1 MQLIFGL
8 GTPLQL
14 EGESVIVGAFTKM
27 IYALP
32 TNSSEFAAPREQPN
46 DKAAASFSVINR
58 DLPDTDAE
66 TFPEIR
72 TNRWNLYRGLV
83 SLLEL
88 YDLGGRACLLK
99 SICEAVVVP
108 FDEASGIFEQ
118 LIQILFTWVRQLY
131 AFRKIKV
138 PKE

>member
-32 TNSSEFAAPREQPN
+32 TNSSEFAESRERPY

-58 DLPDTDAE
+58 DLPDINAE
-66 TFPEIR
+66 TIYPEIR

-88 YDLGGRACLLK
+88 YNLGGRACLLR
-99 SICEAVVVP
+99 SICEAAVVP
-108 FDEASGIFEQ
+108 FDEASGIFEH
-118 LIQILFTWVRQLY
+118 LIQILFS
-131 AFRKIKV
+131 
-138 PKE
+138 